1 MAMIRGAGRLRGKLL
16 LACVLALFVLLSA
29 GALGAC
35 RSTDAGAGSAD
46 TLADTLQHSWPGDTL
61 TMGTYAG
68 EPLQWRVL
76 ARDEAAGRV
85 LLITEYVI
93 EDIAYLQG
101 GGNTTWAECTLRSWL
116 NGEFIDAA
124 FTVDEQRFLV
134 ETMLMTPGSTKYQT
148 RGGSPTTD
156 RVFCLSIEELQ
167 KYFRCM
173 PERKTTA
180 TAHALE
186 EGVSEFGGGAH
197 WWSRSPGRYQDNIAY
212 VTPAGNIDLYGI
224 NVGRENY
231 MGVRPAMWVS
241 MTPADVEGGR

>member
-1 MAMIRGAGRLRGKLL
+1 MIRGAGRLRGKLL

-61 TMGTYAG
+61 TMGAYAG

>member
-1 MAMIRGAGRLRGKLL
+1 MIRGAGRLRGKLL

-134 ETMLMTPGSTKYQT
+134 ETLLMTPGSTKYQT

>member
-1 MAMIRGAGRLRGKLL
+1 MIRGAGRLRGKLL

-93 EDIAYLQG
+93 EDIAYLQ
-101 GGNTTWAECTLRSWL
+101 RRKS
-116 NGEFIDAA
+116 
-124 FTVDEQRFLV
+124 
-134 ETMLMTPGSTKYQT
+134 MLMHGISVLK
-148 RGGSPTTD
+148 D
-156 RVFCLSIEELQ
+156 LKNAEMFILQ
-167 KYFRCM
+167 IRM
-173 PERKTTA
+173 
-180 TAHALE
+180 
-186 EGVSEFGGGAH
+186 
-197 WWSRSPGRYQDNIAY
+197 
-212 VTPAGNIDLYGI
+212 
-224 NVGRENY
+224 
-231 MGVRPAMWVS
+231 
-241 MTPADVEGGR
+241 

>member
-1 MAMIRGAGRLRGKLL
+1 MIRGASRLRGERL
-16 LACVLALFVLLSA
+16 LACVLALFVLLGA

-46 TLADTLQHSWPGDTL
+46 VLADTLQHSWPGDAL
-61 TMGTYAG
+61 FMGTYAG

-241 MTPADVEGGR
+241 MTPADVERGR

>member
-1 MAMIRGAGRLRGKLL
+1 MARGTGRFRKKRL
-16 LACVLALFVLLSA
+16 LAAVLAFFVLLGA
-29 GALGAC
+29 GVLGAC
-35 RSTDAGAGSAD
+35 RGTDSGPESAD
-46 TLADTLQHSWPGDTL
+46 VLADTLQHSWPGDTL
-61 TMGTYAG
+61 FMGTYAG
-68 EPLQWRVL
+68 EPLRWRVL
-76 ARDEAAGRV
+76 DRDDATGRV

-93 EDIAYLQG
+93 EDIAYLEG
-101 GGNTTWAECTLRSWL
+101 GGNTTWAECTLRPWL
-116 NGEFIDAA
+116 NGEFIETA
-124 FTVDEQRFLV
+124 FTADEQRFLV
-134 ETMLMTPGSTKYQT
+134 ETMLMTPGSSKFQT

-167 KYFRCM
+167 KYFLCM

-241 MTPADVEGGR
+241 MVPAGVEGGR

>member
-1 MAMIRGAGRLRGKLL
+1 
-16 LACVLALFVLLSA
+16 
-29 GALGAC
+29 
-35 RSTDAGAGSAD
+35 
-46 TLADTLQHSWPGDTL
+46 HSWPGDTL
-61 TMGTYAG
+61 FMGTYAG

-76 ARDEAAGRV
+76 DRDDATGRI

-101 GGNTTWAECTLRSWL
+101 GGNTTWAECTLRTWL

-124 FTVDEQRFLV
+124 FTADEQRFLM
-134 ETMLMTPGSTKYQT
+134 ETMLMTPGSTKFQT
-148 RGGSPTTD
+148 RGGSPTND

-231 MGVRPAMWVS
+231 MGVRPAMWV
-241 MTPADVEGGR
+241 MMVPADAKGGR

>member
-1 MAMIRGAGRLRGKLL
+1 
-16 LACVLALFVLLSA
+16 
-29 GALGAC
+29 
-35 RSTDAGAGSAD
+35 
-46 TLADTLQHSWPGDTL
+46 
-61 TMGTYAG
+61 
-68 EPLQWRVL
+68 
-76 ARDEAAGRV
+76 
-85 LLITEYVI
+85 
-93 EDIAYLQG
+93 
-101 GGNTTWAECTLRSWL
+101 
-116 NGEFIDAA
+116 
-124 FTVDEQRFLV
+124 
-134 ETMLMTPGSTKYQT
+134 MTPGSTKYQT

-241 MTPADVEGGR
+241 MTPASVEGGR